1 MDVERSMDRRFG
13 MFGVAAA
20 LLIAQAAAQAAVAPE
35 VVQALAHKSSLWTQM
50 ESLGAQVRAGMARAL
65 SQGAGAPGEAVKA
78 RVLGCADTAYGADA
92 MRATALDAV
101 AGALRPDD
109 VPALIAWF
117 DSPLG
122 AKVASQEQA
131 TATQAT
137 DPAER
142 MRLGDEAL
150 RTASAQRKASLQ
162 AIITETHSVEIMADT
177 AIEMAVAVRQG
188 AASADPSASAS
199 AMAGIRDE
207 LSARRLQIVARY
219 AQISL
224 PAYAFAYSGL
234 NDDELKRYA
243 DYLATPAAQ
252 AYRDGSERGVARAL
266 VDGSTKLGRCLKDAG
281 AAKAP

>member
-1 MDVERSMDRRFG
+1 MDRRFR
-13 MFGVAAA
+13 MFGAATA
-20 LLIAQAAAQAAVAPE
+20 LLLAQAAAQAAVAPD
-35 VVQALAHKSSLWTQM
+35 VVQALARKSGLSGQM
-50 ESLGAQVRAGMARAL
+50 DSLGGQVRAGMASAM
-65 SQGAGAPGEAVKA
+65 SQDANAPSEAVKS
-78 RVLGCADTAYGADA
+78 RLLGCADTAYGADA

-101 AGALRPDD
+101 AGALRPED
-109 VPALIAWF
+109 VPALVAWF
-117 DSPLG
+117 DSALG

-131 TATQAT
+131 TAAQAT

-142 MRLGDEAL
+142 MRRGDEAL

-162 AIITETHSVEIMADT
+162 AIITETHSVDIMADT

-188 AASADPSASAS
+188 LASSDPSVTAGAIANIKADLAS
-199 AMAGIRDE
+199 
-207 LSARRLQIVARY
+207 RRPQIVARY
-219 AQISL
+219 TQISL
-224 PAYAFAYSGL
+224 PAYAFAYAGL

-266 VDGSTKLGRCLKDAG
+266 ADGSTRLGRCLKDAG